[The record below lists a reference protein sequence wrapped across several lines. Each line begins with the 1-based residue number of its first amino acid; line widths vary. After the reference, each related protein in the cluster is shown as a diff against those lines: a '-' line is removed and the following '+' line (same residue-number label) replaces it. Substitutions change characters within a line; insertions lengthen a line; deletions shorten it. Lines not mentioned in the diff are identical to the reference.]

1 MTLAEDTAR
10 YDVDDF
16 AARAG
21 RVSHAPDEADGD
33 FRFNTGLEDLIR
45 AHAVKDAAVL
55 VGVIERAGEA
65 RMVLTKRNER
75 MRTHSGQVALPGGRI
90 DPDDAS
96 PVAAALRECEEET
109 AVPRDALRPVG
120 QLPVYLS
127 GSGYRIHPVLAV
139 IEGDPPMRP
148 NPGEVE
154 TIFEVPL
161 AYLMDRANHRRG
173 SVEWR
178 GKRRYFI
185 EMPWGDQRI
194 WGVTAGI
201 IRTVSERLYG

>member
-1 MTLAEDTAR
+1 MTLADGAVR
-10 YDVDDF
+10 YDVGDF
-16 AARAG
+16 AVRAG
-21 RVSHAPDEADGD
+21 RLAHAPDDDDGD
-33 FRFNTGLEDLIR
+33 FRFNTELEEAIR
-45 AHAVKDAAVL
+45 AHAVKEAAVL

-65 RMVLTKRNER
+65 RMVLTRRTEQ

-90 DPDDAS
+90 DAEDTS

-109 AVPRDALRPVG
+109 AVPQAALRPVG
-120 QLPVYLS
+120 RLPVYLS

-161 AYLMDRANHRRG
+161 AYLMERANHRRG
-173 SVEWR
+173 SLEWR

-185 EMPWGDQRI
+185 EMPWGEERI

-201 IRTVSERLYG
+201 IRAVSERLYG

>member
-1 MTLAEDTAR
+1 MRLADPTRA
-10 YDVDDF
+10 YGVDDF
-16 AARAG
+16 ARRAADHT
-21 RVSHAPDEADGD
+21 HAPEEADGD
-33 FRFNTGLEDLIR
+33 FRFNADSEAAIR
-45 AHAVKDAAVL
+45 AHAVKEAAVL

-65 RMVLTKRNER
+65 HLLLTKRTEQ

-109 AVPRDALRPVG
+109 AIPQGALRPVG

-127 GSGYRIHPVLAV
+127 GSGYRIHPVLAI
-139 IEGDPPMRP
+139 IEGNPLMRP
-148 NPGEVE
+148 NPGEVD

-161 AYLMDRANHRRG
+161 GFLMDRTNHQMG
-173 SVEWR
+173 SLVWKGR
-178 GKRRYFI
+178 RRYFI
-185 EMPWGDQRI
+185 EMPWGEQRI

-201 IRTVSERLYG
+201 IAAVSERLYA